1 MLRPRF
7 ALTTL
12 AATVLTALSLAVGIA
27 GAGPVARDDTV
38 TISMLALNLEQP
50 AFDVVIPN
58 FERVYPHIKIDV
70 TYAGSSTEIYQL
82 ETTELAAGNAP
93 DLLYTIPG
101 CGSPVSV
108 CALAKSNYLAPLV
121 RKPWVK
127 WSAPLVTSEDKYGRG
142 LYSFTAIIS
151 VWGIWTNDDLFRKLG
166 LKVPATFSQLLD
178 VCRAA
183 KASGT
188 IGVMVAGGNAQN
200 VSNLIAGLAV
210 ATSFGDDKQWLSE
223 RRAGRVAFDTTAGWH
238 QALQHFADMK
248 AAGCFAPGMTGTTQ
262 QASLAEFAQGAA
274 LMDTA
279 ASQTKGTIDASS
291 PQFRYSH
298 HPLPGGANANLTKTV
313 FIPNDTLG
321 VNSHSSAAAQQAAQD
336 FVDFIARP
344 KQNALIA
351 QIQGGVTQ
359 QQLVKGP
366 IPAYMSAFSS
376 VLRQHRYV
384 ITPLQTWWNASVLLA
399 LQQNQI
405 GVITGQRSIDDVL
418 EAMDAA
424 WKLGGD

>member
-1 MLRPRF
+1 
-7 ALTTL
+7 
-12 AATVLTALSLAVGIA
+12 
-27 GAGPVARDDTV
+27 
-38 TISMLALNLEQP
+38 
-50 AFDVVIPN
+50 
-58 FERVYPHIKIDV
+58 
-70 TYAGSSTEIYQL
+70 
-82 ETTELAAGNAP
+82 
-93 DLLYTIPG
+93 
-101 CGSPVSV
+101 
-108 CALAKSNYLAPLV
+108 
-121 RKPWVK
+121 
-127 WSAPLVTSEDKYGRG
+127 
-142 LYSFTAIIS
+142 
-151 VWGIWTNDDLFRKLG
+151 
-166 LKVPATFSQLLD
+166 
-178 VCRAA
+178 
-183 KASGT
+183 
-188 IGVMVAGGNAQN
+188 
-200 VSNLIAGLAV
+200 
-210 ATSFGDDKQWLSE
+210 
-223 RRAGRVAFDTTAGWH
+223 
-238 QALQHFADMK
+238 
-248 AAGCFAPGMTGTTQ
+248 
-262 QASLAEFAQGAA
+262 
-274 LMDTA
+274 MDTA